1 MKTVLFI
8 LGLIFSLPFVACSN
22 DDDHYKPEEPVTR
35 AFEQKYPGITPKEWE
50 RKGNYVV
57 AEFYENGVEKEA
69 WFDNTGNWY
78 MTESD
83 IRFSALPEAIKT
95 AFAAGEYA
103 QWHVDDVDMLER
115 AGMETVYVIEV
126 EQGKQE
132 VDLYYTENGTL
143 VKTVVGDDGSHV
155 PSAGLPQAVTDYLN
169 THYAGARIVEYEIEK
184 GILEVDIY
192 HDNRYKEEKFDSQNQ
207 WLYTEWEVRQS
218 DVPAV
223 VLETIRTQYAAY
235 RIDDIDFIE
244 SAADGSYYLFELEQ
258 GERDIYVRVN
268 EDGTV
273 LP

>member
-126 EQGKQE
+126 EQGKQGGGF
-132 VDLYYTENGTL
+132 VLY
-143 VKTVVGDDGSHV
+143 
-155 PSAGLPQAVTDYLN
+155 
-169 THYAGARIVEYEIEK
+169 
-184 GILEVDIY
+184 
-192 HDNRYKEEKFDSQNQ
+192 
-207 WLYTEWEVRQS
+207 
-218 DVPAV
+218 
-223 VLETIRTQYAAY
+223 
-235 RIDDIDFIE
+235 
-244 SAADGSYYLFELEQ
+244 
-258 GERDIYVRVN
+258 GERHSGKNRCGRRREPCTFCRFASGCNGLFKYTLCRCPDC
-268 EDGTV
+268 
-273 LP
+273 